1 MTKRL
6 ENHWLPT
13 PQRSIDPDGKTIA
26 MDSFLLEEKAFISIV
41 VREIVQNV
49 LDARKIDVSSGKRK
63 TATLKIT
70 ILDENNGLSRETL
83 DKYTAPLLGHLK
95 AANHDAKLMSEEYCG
110 ALVIEEFETTGLIGE
125 TEDSRYNHNEEMQRW
140 NNFWHGEAKEIKG
153 GKSLGRRGQGKITYH
168 LASGAS
174 TVLAVSNQ
182 EDGASDLL
190 FGKCIFRKTHELKG
204 KYFTRHAFWCDQKI
218 VGSDVQPI
226 PIGCRETLKQF
237 KSDFKISRTSEHG
250 TSWVIPFIPPKKFTA
265 ERILKELIREF
276 FIAVLNAD
284 IIFDVGGKRI
294 DASNLEEAITT
305 YNAFEGEHLEYV
317 KWLITG
323 IAKRPNEIDLE
334 NTWYVGSDDPASE
347 DALDDEELE
356 ECKKLFESGKTITFN
371 VPIPITHKSGRETES
386 NVIVF
391 LSYRPDAASTIELYS
406 RDSLMIEE
414 ERWLKNAPGKFFG
427 ALIAVEDEIVDFLG
441 CAEEASHLK
450 WNPQL
455 QDLRDKYTD
464 PNATLSKVRRSL
476 PALARLL
483 LEQENRIYDDIFNDL
498 MTVPGTKPEK
508 KSKKKKKKRSKPGGG
523 SGLPGTQPLL
533 SISQTGGEL
542 TLSAGAG
549 FSRVTC
555 PEIITFSLAYKT
567 LEGTGD
573 SFKEYHR
580 FDFDL
585 SDKKQHK
592 FTEKDCSV
600 VSSDLNQIELS
611 VTDPNF
617 NLIVTGFSEHSLA
630 LQVRRS

>member
-1 MTKRL
+1 MKKKL
-6 ENHWLPT
+6 VNHWLT
-13 PQRSIDPDGKTIA
+13 MPQRFGDPDGKTIA
-26 MDSFLLEEKAFISIV
+26 MDSFLLEEKDFISIV

-49 LDARKIDVSSGKRK
+49 LDARKVDVSSGKRK
-63 TATLKIT
+63 TATLKFT
-70 ILDENNGLSRETL
+70 IVDENGGLKRETL
-83 DKYTAPLLGHLK
+83 DKYTSPLLCHLA
-95 AANHDAKLMSEEYCG
+95 AANHDPKLMSEEYCG

-125 TEDSRYNHNEEMQRW
+125 TEDSRFNLNEDLQRW
-140 NNFWHGEAKEIKG
+140 NNFWYGEAKEIKS

-190 FGKCIFRKTHELKG
+190 FGKCIFRNTHKLDDKF
-204 KYFTRHAFWCDQKI
+204 YNRHAYWCEHKT
-218 VGSDVQPI
+218 VGGDVLPI
-226 PIGCRETLKQF
+226 PISCRETIKQF

-250 TSWVIPFIPPKKFTA
+250 TSWVIPFIPLNNFTN
-265 ERILKELIREF
+265 ERILQELIREF
-276 FIAVLNAD
+276 FIAILNAD

-305 YNAFEGEHLEYV
+305 YKAFSGERLEYV
-317 KWLITG
+317 NWLITG
-323 IAKRPNEIDLE
+323 LAKRPNEIYLE
-334 NTWYVGSDDPASE
+334 NTWFVGSDDPASE
-347 DALDDEELE
+347 EALDDEDLE
-356 ECKKLFESGKTITFN
+356 NCKKLFESGDTITFN
-371 VPIPITHKSGRETES
+371 VPIPITYKSGRETES
-386 NVIVF
+386 NIIVF
-391 LSYRPDAASTIELYS
+391 LSYRPDAVSTIELYS

-427 ALIAVEDEIVDFLG
+427 ALIAVDDEIVDFLG

-455 QDLRDKYTD
+455 QDLRDKYAE
-464 PNATLSKVRRSL
+464 PNATLSMVRRSL
-476 PALARLL
+476 PALAKLL
-483 LEQENRIYDDIFNDL
+483 LEQENRIYDDIFSDL
-498 MTVPGTKPEK
+498 MTVPGAEHEK
-508 KSKKKKKKRSKPGGG
+508 KSKKKKKRSKPGGG
-523 SGLPGTQPLL
+523 GGLTGTQPLL
-533 SISQTGGEL
+533 SINQTGGSL

-549 FSRVTC
+549 FSRLTC
-555 PEIITFSLAYKT
+555 PEVITFSLAYKT

-592 FTEKDCSV
+592 FTEKDCSI

-611 VTDPNF
+611 VADPNF
-617 NLIVTGFSEHSLA
+617 NLTVTGFSEHSLA
-630 LQVRRS
+630 LQVRRT

>member
-1 MTKRL
+1 MTQRL

-13 PQRSIDPDGKTIA
+13 QQRRSDPSGKTIA
-26 MDSFLLEEKAFISIV
+26 MDSFLLEEKDFISIV

-49 LDARKIDVSSGKRK
+49 LDARKVDVSSGQRK
-63 TATLKIT
+63 TATLKIA
-70 ILDENNGLSRETL
+70 ILNENDGLSRATL
-83 DKYTAPLLGHLK
+83 DKYTAPLLGHLE
-95 AANHDAKLMSEEYCG
+95 AANHDAKLMSEDYCG

-125 TEDSRYNHNEEMQRW
+125 TEDSRYNLDEDLQRW

-153 GKSLGRRGQGKITYH
+153 GRSLGRRGQGKITYH

-190 FGKCIFRKTHELKG
+190 FGKCIFRKTHELDDKF
-204 KYFTRHAFWCDQKI
+204 YNRHAYWCEQKKI
-218 VGSDVQPI
+218 DEDVQPT
-226 PIGCRETLKQF
+226 PIVCRETLKQF

-250 TSWVIPFIPPKKFTA
+250 TSWVIPFIPLHNFTD
-265 ERILKELIREF
+265 ERILQELIREF
-276 FIAVLNAD
+276 FIAVLKAD

-305 YNAFEGEHLEYV
+305 YKAFSGERLEYV
-317 KWLITG
+317 NWLITG
-323 IAKRPNEIDLE
+323 LAKRPNEIDLD
-334 NTWYVGSDDPASE
+334 NTWFVGSDDPASE
-347 DALDDEELE
+347 DALDDEDLE
-356 ECKKLFESGKTITFN
+356 ICKNLFESGDTITFN
-371 VPIPITHKSGRETES
+371 VPIPITHKSGRKTES

-391 LSYRPDAASTIELYS
+391 LSYRPDAVSTIELYS

-427 ALIAVEDEIVDFLG
+427 ALIATEDEIVDFLG

-450 WNPQL
+450 WNPL
-455 QDLRDKYTD
+455 SQDLRDKYVE
-464 PNATLSKVRRSL
+464 PNATLSMVRRSL

-498 MTVPGTKPEK
+498 MTIPGAEPKK
-508 KSKKKKKKRSKPGGG
+508 KSKKKKKKRSKAGGG
-523 SGLPGTQPLL
+523 SGSPGTQPLL
-533 SISQTGGEL
+533 SISQTGGTL
-542 TLSAGAG
+542 TLSAGSG

-555 PEIITFSLAYKT
+555 PEVISFSLAYKT

-573 SFKEYHR
+573 SFKGYHR

-611 VTDPNF
+611 VADPNF
-617 NLIVTGFSEHSLA
+617 NLTVTGFSEHSLA
-630 LQVRRS
+630 LQVRR